1 MSQVLELV
9 RRDPVLAAA
18 AVLAVASCALV
29 PPDAGYL
36 AYVDVRTL
44 GLLFCLMATMA
55 GLSRAGVFQAA
66 GRALVAHLHSGTS
79 VVMGLVLLPFLAS
92 MLVTNDVSLIAF
104 VPFALLVLRML
115 GIADASIFTVVMMTV
130 AANLGSMLTP
140 IGNPQNLYLYSASGM
155 GVGEF
160 VGLML
165 PYALLSAV
173 LLSAVL
179 LVACVLAYGAHRRG
193 LPVRRGD
200 HDLPAADGLE
210 PGRVRRRAVAPW
222 AALFLLSLLAVA
234 RVLPVPAL
242 LAIVMAVALVADRG
256 ALLEVDYGLLLTFVA
271 FFVFVGNV
279 GRVGAVDSLL
289 SSLVSGNELLASV
302 AASQVVSN
310 VPAALLLS
318 GFSSAWPALIVG
330 TNIGGLGTLIASMAS
345 LISYKQVI
353 AEGAGTAG
361 AYLLRFTVVNV
372 AFLAALVGLAVLLG

>member
-1 MSQVLELV
+1 M
-9 RRDPVLAAA
+9 
-18 AVLAVASCALV
+18 
-29 PPDAGYL
+29 
-36 AYVDVRTL
+36 
-44 GLLFCLMATMA
+44 
-55 GLSRAGVFQAA
+55 
-66 GRALVAHLHSGTS
+66 
-79 VVMGLVLLPFLAS
+79 
-92 MLVTNDVSLIAF
+92 
-104 VPFALLVLRML
+104 
-115 GIADASIFTVVMMTV
+115 
-130 AANLGSMLTP
+130 
-140 IGNPQNLYLYSASGM
+140 
-155 GVGEF
+155 
-160 VGLML
+160 
-165 PYALLSAV
+165 
-173 LLSAVL
+173 
-179 LVACVLAYGAHRRG
+179 
-193 LPVRRGD
+193 
-200 HDLPAADGLE
+200 
-210 PGRVRRRAVAPW
+210 RRRAVAPW

-242 LAIVMAVALVADRG
+242 LAIVVAVALVADRG
-256 ALLEVDYGLLLTFVA
+256 ALREVDYGLLLTFVA

-372 AFLAALVGLAVLLG
+372 AFLAALVGLAVTLG